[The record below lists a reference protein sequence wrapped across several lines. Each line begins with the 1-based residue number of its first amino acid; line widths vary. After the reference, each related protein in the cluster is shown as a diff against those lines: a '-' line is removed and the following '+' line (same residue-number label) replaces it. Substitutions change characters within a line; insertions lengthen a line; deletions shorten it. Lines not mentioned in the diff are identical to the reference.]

1 LATAF
6 TVAVGLTVMVN
17 VIVVP
22 VQLTPAFVYVG
33 VTITVAVTGAVV
45 LFTAVN
51 ELMFPLPLAAKPM
64 EGVLFAQLKT
74 ILLPAPIVLGLVNVI
89 AAVEA
94 VLHNTWFAT
103 AFTIAVG
110 FTVMV
115 NVLAIPTHEVAPFV

>member
-17 VIVVP
+17 VMVVP
-22 VQLTPAFVYVG
+22 VQLTPALVYVG
-33 VTITVAVTGAVV
+33 VTTMVAVTGAVV

-51 ELMFPLPLAAKPM
+51 ELIFPVPLAAKPI
-64 EGVLFAQLKT
+64 EGVLFAQLNT
-74 ILLPAPIVLGLVNVI
+74 ILLPAPMVLGLVNVM

-94 VLHNTWFAT
+94 VLHNTWLAT

-115 NVLAIPTHEVAPFV
+115 KVLATPTQEVAPFV